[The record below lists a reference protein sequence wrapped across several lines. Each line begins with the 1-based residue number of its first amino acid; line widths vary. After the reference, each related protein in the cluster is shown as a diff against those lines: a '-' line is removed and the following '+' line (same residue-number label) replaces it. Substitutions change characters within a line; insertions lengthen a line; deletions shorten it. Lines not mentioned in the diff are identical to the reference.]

1 MEFITFDGALKE
13 LSIEFNAEGWGPQS
27 GEKMAAFEDVP
38 YAHFDKKDKL
48 CRAADF
54 TQQTNVNQRSYS
66 RRREEPAH
74 TEFAYK
80 HDAVEDSTF
89 RLVDTSRSTTKKQLG
104 RTFSL
109 PSLSINMY
117 SQAQLVA
124 AESRP
129 WWKVQHFAHRQRRT
143 QQ

>member
-1 MEFITFDGALKE
+1 MEFITFDGTLKE

-48 CRAADF
+48 YRAADF
-54 TQQTNVNQRSYS
+54 TQQMNANQRSYS
-66 RRREEPAH
+66 RRREEPAN
-74 TEFAYK
+74 TEFVYK

-104 RTFSL
+104 RTHYLLYLCFNIHS
-109 PSLSINMY
+109 
-117 SQAQLVA
+117 
-124 AESRP
+124 
-129 WWKVQHFAHRQRRT
+129 
-143 QQ
+143 